1 LVSEWKTRL
10 SFNGPKPDECSGWF
24 LMNTT
29 FAVLHVLTA
38 TKRLETTTAKPVP
51 LARRQ
56 MAVPSWDVLCQLQV
70 MPARYEQS
78 AELSLAFC
86 AAQDSGLSRV
96 YFPGALVCLC
106 VRGLTASP
114 RRGGQARAPTNAG
127 CAQFYGG
134 ELLEGADGVIH
145 KPPAR

>member
-1 LVSEWKTRL
+1 MVSEWKTRL

-56 MAVPSWDVLCQLQV
+56 MAVPVVGRAWPAAGDAGKGTNSQL
-70 MPARYEQS
+70 
-78 AELSLAFC
+78 
-86 AAQDSGLSRV
+86 
-96 YFPGALVCLC
+96 
-106 VRGLTASP
+106 
-114 RRGGQARAPTNAG
+114 N
-127 CAQFYGG
+127 
-134 ELLEGADGVIH
+134 
-145 KPPAR
+145 